1 MKKTLQYYCKS
12 NLHKRLSKKDE
23 NGYDVYDYIC
33 VCIWLQ
39 VPVLLYILCSY
50 LDKVVL

>member
-1 MKKTLQYYCKS
+1 MKKTLQYLLKE
-12 NLHKRLSKKDE
+12 KMSKKDE

-33 VCIWLQ
+33 ACIWLQ
-39 VPVLLYILCSY
+39 VPVLLFILGSW